1 MWVVAAV
8 RGAKSQHLLLKA
20 VPWLIG
26 VLFALVVLGWLILK
40 LREWF
45 NEDDGPAADPEM
57 MLTQFREMQGEG
69 DLSDEEYRLIKRKLV
84 GGRASNKTS
93 QPPPPQAS
101 EPVKPVSSEESDE

>member
-8 RGAKSQHLLLKA
+8 RGAKSQQLLLTA
-20 VPWLIG
+20 LAWLIG
-26 VLFALVVLGWLILK
+26 VVFALVILGWVILK

-57 MLTQFREMQGEG
+57 MLMQFREMQGEG

-84 GGRASNKTS
+84 GKRGFGRT
-93 QPPPPQAS
+93 PEPPQAS
-101 EPVKPVSSEESDE
+101 EPAKPVLPEESGE